1 MKRGDIKL
9 MIVGSTGSGKSTI
22 TSLVYDAL
30 KAKGLNVEIISEVD
44 SQFIDD
50 RIEAIK
56 DQLITIEEYQANRKK

>member
-1 MKRGDIKL
+1 